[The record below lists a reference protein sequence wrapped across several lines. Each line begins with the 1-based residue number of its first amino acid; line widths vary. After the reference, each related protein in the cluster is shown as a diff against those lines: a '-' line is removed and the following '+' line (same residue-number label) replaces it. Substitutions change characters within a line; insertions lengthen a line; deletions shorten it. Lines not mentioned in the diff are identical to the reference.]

1 MPFHRESTNPCRAGF
16 SPRGTSVPPTP
27 GRKTTL
33 RGLLLALPLLMAG
46 AAYADQPLPSM
57 LEGVGV
63 DEKIGRNIDL
73 DLTFIA
79 ENGYPVKLRDFFHA
93 GRPVILNL
101 VYYKCP
107 MLCNLVLNAQTS
119 ALREIPWTPGDE
131 FEIVTISI
139 DPNEGFDLAQQ
150 KRANLLGSYGKPAP
164 GWHFLVDQD
173 GHAKQLAESIG
184 FHYRY
189 DEKLEQYAHAAAIMM
204 LTPDGKMARYLYG
217 VRFPARDIRLA
228 LTEAAEGKG
237 KFSID
242 KLLLFCYHYDP
253 KAHSYTLFA
262 TNVMRG
268 GGILTVLI
276 LGFVL
281 LSLFKKER
289 RKVSQESLVPAR

>member
-1 MPFHRESTNPCRAGF
+1 
-16 SPRGTSVPPTP
+16 
-27 GRKTTL
+27 
-33 RGLLLALPLLMAG
+33 
-46 AAYADQPLPSM
+46 M

-63 DEKIGRNIDL
+63 EERVGRNIDL

-79 ENGYPVKLRDFFHA
+79 ENGYPVPLRQFFHS

-119 ALREIPWTPGDE
+119 ALREIPWTPGEE

-139 DPNEGFDLAQQ
+139 DPTEGFDLAQQ
-150 KRANLLGSYGKPAP
+150 KRATLLSSYGKPAP

-173 GHAKQLAESIG
+173 GHAKKLAEAIG

-189 DEKLEQYAHAAAIMM
+189 DEKIEQYAHAAAIML

-217 VRFPARDIRLA
+217 VRFRPRDLRLA

-242 KLLLFCYHYDP
+242 RLLLFCYHYDP
-253 KAHSYTLFA
+253 TTRSYTLFA

-268 GGILTVLI
+268 GGILTMLI
-276 LGFVL
+276 LGSIL
-281 LSLFKKER
+281 LSFWKKER
-289 RKVSQESLVPAR
+289 RKTAQESLVPAR